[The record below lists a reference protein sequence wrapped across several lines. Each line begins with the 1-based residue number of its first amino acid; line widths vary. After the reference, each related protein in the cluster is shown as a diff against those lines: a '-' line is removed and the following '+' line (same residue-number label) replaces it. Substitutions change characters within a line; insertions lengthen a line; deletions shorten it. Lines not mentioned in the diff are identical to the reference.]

1 MRGWLRHQRRAL
13 LSALGRVSAQPMAF
27 LLTTLALGV
36 AISLPAGLYL
46 ALGTLDRL
54 AGDLPARPE
63 ISVFVADTASVGDK
77 RAIAERLQQTDV
89 AGHRF
94 VPKAKALATL
104 SAFAGLADVA
114 AGLGENPLPDA
125 WIVLARTSSHDDVIR
140 LADELRRLPGV
151 DEVHLD
157 GEWAKRLLA
166 LLALGRTM
174 VWVLGGLFGVALLA
188 ISGNAIRSQVL
199 ARREEIEVSRLI
211 GATDR
216 HIRRPFL
223 YLGALQG
230 LLGGLAAGVVLAL
243 SARLLQGPIDDL
255 AKLYGSTFH
264 LLPPTLG
271 ESIAVLGL
279 TALFGLLGAWTTVN
293 RTLRQVEVSAH

>member
-1 MRGWLRHQRRAL
+1 MTGWLRHQRRAL
-13 LSALGRVSAQPMAF
+13 LSAMRRLSAQPIAF

-36 AISLPAGLYL
+36 AISLPTGLYL
-46 ALGTLDRL
+46 ALGTLGRL

-63 ISVFVADTASVGDK
+63 ISVFVADAASVGEK
-77 RAIAERLQQTDV
+77 RAIAARLQQPDV
-89 AGHRF
+89 AEHRF
-94 VPKAKALATL
+94 VPKAEALAAL
-104 SAFAGLADVA
+104 STFAGLADVA

-125 WIVLARTSSHDDVIR
+125 WVVLARTRSRDDVGR
-140 LADELRRLPGV
+140 LADELRKLPGV

-157 GEWAKRLLA
+157 GEWADRLLA
-166 LLALGRTM
+166 LLALGRTL
-174 VWVLGGLFGVALLA
+174 VWVLGGLFAIALLA

-243 SARLLQGPIDDL
+243 IARLLQGPIDDL

-271 ESIAVLGL
+271 ETLAVLGL
-279 TALFGLLGAWTTVN
+279 TTLFGLLGAWTTVN

>member
-1 MRGWLRHQRRAL
+1 
-13 LSALGRVSAQPMAF
+13 MAF

-36 AISLPAGLYL
+36 AISLPTGLYL
-46 ALGTLDRL
+46 ALGTLGRL

-63 ISVFVADTASVGDK
+63 ISVFVADAASVGDK
-77 RAIAERLQQTDV
+77 RAIAARVQQPDI
-89 AGHRF
+89 AEHRF
-94 VPKAKALATL
+94 VPKAEALTAL
-104 SAFAGLADVA
+104 STFAGLADVA

-125 WIVLARTSSHDDVIR
+125 WVVLAQTHSSREDVSR
-140 LADELRRLPGV
+140 LADELRGLRGV

-157 GEWAKRLLA
+157 GEWADRLLA
-166 LLALGRTM
+166 LLALGRTV
-174 VWVLGGLFGVALLA
+174 VWVLGGLFAIALLA

-230 LLGGLAAGVVLAL
+230 LLGGLAAGGVLAF
-243 SARLLQGPIDDL
+243 SARLLQGPIDGL

-271 ESIAVLGL
+271 ESLAVLGL
-279 TALFGLLGAWTTVN
+279 TTLFGLLGAWTTVN